1 MDRFKT
7 IGTFVQIA
15 KSQSLSKAADELGI
29 SRALASSHLKQL
41 EHHLGVRLIN
51 RTTRRL
57 ALTEAGTQYLA
68 FCTQTLNSF
77 EAQEARIT
85 QLQTAPEGHLKIMVS
100 MAFGQHLAPAIT
112 DFTAQ
117 YDKVRISLILS
128 DRSFSP
134 SDFLESGYDLGV
146 SMQPIKDASIVSTKV
161 GDVTWIACATQT
173 YRDKHASIRSPTDL
187 VAHNCLVHRSHAP
200 DSIWRFQGPGGRSE
214 IPVTGSMFSNSSLV
228 LRAAILADAG
238 IAMLPLYSV
247 AGDLDARRLTRLLPD
262 HTGPKRPVYLVY
274 PHIRYVPKR
283 TRLFIDF
290 LRKRLRN
297 DRL

>member
-1 MDRFKT
+1 VDRFKT

-68 FCTQTLNSF
+68 FCTDALSSF

-85 QLQTAPEGHLKIMVS
+85 QLQTAPEGHLKLMVS

-117 YDKVRISLILS
+117 YDRVRISLILS

-146 SMQPIKDASIVSTKV
+146 SMHPIKDASIVSTKV

-173 YRDKHASIRSPTDL
+173 YLDTHPAVRSPADL
-187 VAHNCLVHRSHAP
+187 VAHNCLAHRSHAA
-200 DSIWRFQGPGGRSE
+200 DSIWRFNGPGGRSD
-214 IPVTGSMFSNSSLV
+214 IPVTGALFSNSSLV
-228 LRAAILADAG
+228 LRAAVRAHAG

-247 AGDLDARRLTRLLPD
+247 GRDLDAGRLTRILSD
-262 HTGPKRPVYLVY
+262 YTGPKRPVYLVY

-290 LRKRLRN
+290 LRKRLKN
-297 DRL
+297 ARL